1 MRSIAVAA
9 PDGTTTVVEVY
20 GTAGIPVLFLPGLGV
35 PIAYYAPFLSD
46 WAERG
51 YVIHALEL
59 RGMPQSSTTDV
70 RRHDFGY
77 AHALDVDIPAV
88 LAATGI
94 PTPFVFAGHS
104 LGGQLAL
111 LYAGRRLGDLSAVI
125 TIASGSSHPAA
136 LPTAGR
142 RLHRR
147 AQIGMIAGATRA
159 LGYFPGDRL
168 GFGGRQPR
176 TMMADWAHEARTG
189 RYLLAGSGSDDE
201 AGLAGIRQPVL
212 MVTLDG
218 DRLISPA
225 AAALLGRRAAGA
237 PRTELHLP
245 RGDEAFDHFRWARR
259 QPAIVAEA
267 VAAWLD
273 ATRRRP

>member
-1 MRSIAVAA
+1 MRSVTVPAA
-9 PDGTTTVVEVY
+9 DGTTTVVEIY
-20 GTAGIPVLFLPGLGV
+20 GTGGVSVLFLPGLGV

-51 YVIHALEL
+51 YMIHALEL

-88 LAATGI
+88 IEHTGI
-94 PTPFVFAGHS
+94 ATPFVLAGHS
-104 LGGQLAL
+104 LGGQLSL
-111 LYAGRRLGDLSAVI
+111 LYAGRDRGDVAAVV
-125 TIASGSSHPAA
+125 TIATGSSHPSA
-136 LPTAGR
+136 LPSPRLRAR
-142 RLHRR
+142 RRV
-147 AQIGMIAGATRA
+147 QIGVIAGTARA
-159 LGYFPGDRL
+159 LGYFPGDRM

-189 RYLLAGSGSDDE
+189 RYRLAGSTTDDE

-245 RGDEAFDHFRWARR
+245 GGEEPFDHFRWARR
-259 QPAIVAEA
+259 QPTIVAET
-267 VAAWLD
+267 VASWLD
-273 ATRRRP
+273 ATLRRP